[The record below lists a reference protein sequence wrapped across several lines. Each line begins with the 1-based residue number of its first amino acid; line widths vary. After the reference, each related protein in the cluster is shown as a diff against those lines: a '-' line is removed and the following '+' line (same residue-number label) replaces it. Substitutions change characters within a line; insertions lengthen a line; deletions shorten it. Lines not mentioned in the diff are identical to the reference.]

1 MRQLAIKA
9 LAISGAVAGLAL
21 SAAAG
26 AQLPEKVGETPVPSL
41 APVVKKASPAV
52 VNIATRGTLREQRR
66 NPLLEDPFFRRFF
79 DAPDL
84 EPRERQFQS
93 AGSGV
98 IVDARQGYIITNA
111 HVVENADEI
120 TVTLLD
126 DRQIKAKVVGADKP
140 SDVALLKITANNLV
154 EMPLADSSKAEV
166 GDFVL
171 AIGNP
176 FALSHTVTSGII
188 SALGR
193 SDGSADS
200 YQDFIQTDA
209 PINPGNSGGALVN
222 LQGQLVGINTAIF
235 SGSGGNIGIGFAIP
249 SNMVKAVMTQLVQY
263 GEVKRGMLGVQLSN
277 QFTPDIAKSL
287 GLDNARGA
295 WVSEV
300 VEGGAA
306 DKAGIKAGDVITS
319 INNKQIGNAT
329 ELRNSIG
336 LLRIGDKVDIGLL
349 RDGKPR
355 RVTAV
360 IGERS
365 GTDAD
370 AAAQIHPSFEGASFT
385 DAENGGGVV
394 VQSVAAGS
402 PAAQAG
408 LRANDV
414 ILGIGRDRV
423 ANIEQLRAA
432 VKGADSFAITIQR
445 GRSRLVF
452 PIG

>member
-1 MRQLAIKA
+1 M
-9 LAISGAVAGLAL
+9 
-21 SAAAG
+21 
-26 AQLPEKVGETPVPSL
+26 
-41 APVVKKASPAV
+41 
-52 VNIATRGTLREQRR
+52 
-66 NPLLEDPFFRRFF
+66 
-79 DAPDL
+79 
-84 EPRERQFQS
+84 
-93 AGSGV
+93 
-98 IVDARQGYIITNA
+98 
-111 HVVENADEI
+111 
-120 TVTLLD
+120 
-126 DRQIKAKVVGADKP
+126 
-140 SDVALLKITANNLV
+140 
-154 EMPLADSSKAEV
+154 
-166 GDFVL
+166 L

-209 PINPGNSGGALVN
+209 PINPGNSGGALVD
-222 LQGQLVGINTAIF
+222 LRGQLVGVNTAIF

-249 SNMVKAVMTQLVQY
+249 SNMVKAVMAQLVQY

-277 QFTPDIAKSL
+277 QFTPEIAKSL

-319 INNKQIGNAT
+319 INGKQIANST

-336 LLRIGDKVDIGLL
+336 LLRIGDKVELGLL
-349 RDGKPR
+349 REGKPR

-365 GTDAD
+365 GASAD
-370 AAAQIHPSFEGASFT
+370 AAAEIHASFEGAAFT

-394 VQSVAAGS
+394 VQTVAAGS

-408 LRANDV
+408 LRPNDV
-414 ILGIGRDRV
+414 ILGIGRERI

-432 VKGADSFAITIQR
+432 VKGVESFAITIQR

-452 PIG
+452 PVG